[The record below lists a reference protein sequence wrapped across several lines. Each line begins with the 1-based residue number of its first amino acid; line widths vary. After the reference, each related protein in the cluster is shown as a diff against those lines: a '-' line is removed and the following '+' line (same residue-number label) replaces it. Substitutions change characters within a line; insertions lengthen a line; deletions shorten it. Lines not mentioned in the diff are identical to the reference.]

1 VLKSDC
7 SVWILEAGKL
17 VDKLPCRPLQPD
29 DVAQQHLNTSIGL
42 GAMADPD
49 TTPRRSCDVE
59 YRPFR
64 SEEHDLPDIMD
75 LVDQELSEP

>member
-1 VLKSDC
+1 
-7 SVWILEAGKL
+7 
-17 VDKLPCRPLQPD
+17 
-29 DVAQQHLNTSIGL
+29 
-42 GAMADPD
+42 MADPS
-49 TTPRRSCDVE
+49 TTPHNTIGVE